1 MCHTKNFSDPN
12 WPPLKTISG
21 GAAAHWA
28 RQRDEL
34 LQGQLTV
41 EDFLDDGAENVN
53 THTHKQPAQSLCIL
67 LHFFLSLITYLIPV
81 LA

>member
-1 MCHTKNFSDPN
+1 MCHTKNSSDPN
-12 WPPLKTISG
+12 WPPLKTIPG

-28 RQRDEL
+28 RQHDEL

-53 THTHKQPAQSLCIL
+53 THTHKQPAQSFASFFTFSFL
-67 LHFFLSLITYLIPV
+67 LLVI
-81 LA
+81 